1 MGGFVTKLTQQVR
14 LVEQELL
21 TIPEYLSSP
30 PVYSGVRVT
39 PSLVLC
45 VCFVDRCLSF
55 CRFSFGHSVV
65 CSSSIYEFWL
75 PLWYR
80 QTLLMILQS
89 FIIDLTTKSLVVAPL
104 VKLLL
109 LVLLVFSYLPDILYW
124 WTFIYIFSIACFHFF
139 LSDKFWNIYYYFT
152 QVSKYNPQIE
162 VLLSFHFPLQK
173 TKIRWKVHIISK
185 YLLWQNVIPKSEQ
198 FSNQRE
204 SLKTTE

>member
-1 MGGFVTKLTQQVR
+1 MW

-21 TIPEYLSSP
+21 TIPEYLSSL

-55 CRFSFGHSVV
+55 CRFSFGHCVV

-109 LVLLVFSYLPDILYW
+109 LVLLMFSYLPDILYW

-139 LSDKFWNIYYYFT
+139 CLINFEIYIIISHKFPNIIL
-152 QVSKYNPQIE
+152 K
-162 VLLSFHFPLQK
+162 QK